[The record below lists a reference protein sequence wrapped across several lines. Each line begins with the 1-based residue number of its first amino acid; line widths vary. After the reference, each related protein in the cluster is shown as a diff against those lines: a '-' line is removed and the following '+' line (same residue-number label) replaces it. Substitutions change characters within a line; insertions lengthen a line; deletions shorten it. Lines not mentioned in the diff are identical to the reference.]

1 MSVSGSGFVAQTV
14 PDVDV
19 SEIGGL
25 GGLVRRLTSGVE
37 FAGYGLENPVALV
50 GIPVLALVLV
60 YVFFWRGSIEGAS
73 RRRRTAVFVS
83 RLVIVAL
90 LVLGAAQPYAVQT
103 KETPGDPR
111 VKMLVD
117 GSNSMDV
124 TGADSLAT
132 DLAGRIESN
141 GVPVE
146 TVTVGSGN
154 DSRIGDAVLSNLEQN
169 GSLLLVSDGR
179 VTSGRSLEQAA
190 SVARSVNA
198 TINAVNLTSSQT
210 QTERAVRLHGP
221 AKTSV
226 GVENRFL
233 ARVTGT
239 GLKKGGAS
247 LTVSVDGEQKISK
260 SISGETSVEF
270 KHTFETTGSH
280 RITATVGGGDR
291 FSNNNVFRKTVEV
304 VEKPKILYVSRGNYP
319 LENLLKDLYDVDT
332 AESVPSRSELKDYY
346 AVVIQ
351 NVAAGDIGNVNAL
364 QTYAIDG
371 NGVVVVGGPNSYDK
385 GGYSQSTIG
394 NIVPVRMGESS
405 QSSRIVLAVDISGST
420 TESMSVQKA
429 LALDVIEQL
438 GDENQVGV
446 IAFNQGAYRV
456 ADLQTL
462 GGSRAEIKN
471 TIRRLQNGGST
482 SLSAALKGASDLL
495 GGGTGNVILI
505 SDGVSNDEAAAFAKA
520 RQMNRNGIRVITV
533 GVGGNTN
540 DDVMRGIA
548 QRGGGTFFPADET
561 SSLRVFF
568 GGENKK
574 PEGQGLSVVN
584 SGHFI
589 TRGVKTTADP
599 ANAHKV
605 TVKDGAE
612 FLVASGSGRPAV
624 ASWRYGLGR
633 VVSFT
638 AYGNNGGLDGMLSS
652 PDSLLVSKSVNWAIG
667 DPQRKT
673 EGVDVAD
680 TRVGV
685 PTRATYT
692 GSSPPSSSDL
702 SFSKTGESDGQ
713 STYSA
718 TIVPSETGFK
728 SVMNDEYAVNYPHE
742 YDDFGLSESL
752 RSAVRSSGGRL
763 FEPNQA
769 SAIAKFVKSRSTKV
783 REVRE
788 NVTWIVLSAA
798 LVIYLI
804 EIMARRIYEIYG
816 YRLPDVVPTRLRR

>member
-1 MSVSGSGFVAQTV
+1 MFPLQTV
-14 PDVDV
+14 PD
-19 SEIGGL
+19 IGLDGL
-25 GGLVRRLTSGVE
+25 GSLVRRLTSGAE
-37 FAGYGLENPVALV
+37 FAGYGLRSPIALV

-60 YVFFWRGSIEGAS
+60 YVFFWRGSVEGVS

-83 RLVIVAL
+83 RLVIVVL

-124 TGADSLAT
+124 TGADSMAT

-146 TVTVGSGN
+146 TVMVGSGN
-154 DSRIGDAVLSNLEQN
+154 ESRIGDAVLSNIEQN

-179 VTSGRSLEQAA
+179 VTSGRSLSQ
-190 SVARSVNA
+190 STSIARSVNA
-198 TINAVNLTSSQT
+198 TVNAVNISSAESE
-210 QTERAVRLHGP
+210 TERAVSVHGP

-226 GVENRFL
+226 GVENSFL
-233 ARVTGT
+233 VEV
-239 GLKKGGAS
+239 KGVGFEGSAS
-247 LTVSVDGEQKISK
+247 LTVSVDGEQKISE
-260 SISGETSVEF
+260 SVSEETSFDF
-270 KHTFETTGSH
+270 KHTFDSTGSH
-280 RITATVGGGDR
+280 RITATMGGGDK
-291 FSNNNVFRKTVEV
+291 FSNNNVFRKTVEA
-304 VEKPKILYVSRGNYP
+304 VEKPKILYVSRGSYR
-319 LENLLKDLYDVDT
+319 LEGLLGDLYDVET
-332 AESVPSRSELKDYY
+332 AQSVPSRSELDDYY

-351 NVAAGDIGNVNAL
+351 NVAAGDIGNANDL

-371 NGVVVVGGPNSYDK
+371 NGVVVVGGPNSYDN

-394 NIVPVRMGESS
+394 NMVPVRMGESS
-405 QSSRIVLAVDISGST
+405 QSSRIVLAIDVSGST

-429 LALDVIEQL
+429 LALDVVENL
-438 GDENQVGV
+438 GDGNRVGV
-446 IAFNQGAYRV
+446 VAFNQGAYRV
-456 ADLQTL
+456 SDLRSL
-462 GGSRAEIKN
+462 SDSRGEIRN
-471 TIRRLQNGGST
+471 TIRRLENGGST
-482 SLSAALKGASDLL
+482 SLSAGLKGSSDIL
-495 GGGTGNVILI
+495 GGGSGNVIMI
-505 SDGVSNDEAAAFAKA
+505 SDGVSNDEAAAFSHA
-520 RQMNRNGIRVITV
+520 RQMNRDGTRVITV

-540 DDVMRGIA
+540 DEVMRGIA
-548 QRGGGTFFPADET
+548 ERGGGTFFHADET

-568 GGENKK
+568 GGEDKK
-574 PEGQGLSVVN
+574 PQGQGLSVVN

-589 TRGVKTTADP
+589 TRGVETTANP
-599 ANAHKV
+599 PNAHKV

-638 AYGNNGGLDGMLSS
+638 AYGNDGGLNGMLSN
-652 PDSLLVSKSVNWAIG
+652 PDSLLISKSVNWAIG

-680 TRVGV
+680 TRVGI
-685 PTRATYT
+685 PTQVTYT

-718 TIVPSETGFK
+718 TVVPESTGFD
-728 SVMNDEYAVNYPHE
+728 SVMDDEYAVNYPHE
-742 YDDFGLSESL
+742 YDDFGLSSGL

-769 SAIAKFVKSRSTKV
+769 GAIADFVKSRSTKV

-788 NVTWIVLSAA
+788 DVTWMVLGVA
-798 LVIYLI
+798 LALYLV

-816 YRLPDVVPTRLRR
+816 YRLPDIVPSRLRR